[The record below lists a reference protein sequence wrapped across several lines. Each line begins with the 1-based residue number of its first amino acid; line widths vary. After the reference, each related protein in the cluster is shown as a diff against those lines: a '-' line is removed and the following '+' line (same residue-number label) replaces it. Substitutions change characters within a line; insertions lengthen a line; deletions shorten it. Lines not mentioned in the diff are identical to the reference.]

1 MSLTSLSF
9 LIFISI
15 VTILYFVVPGRLQW
29 FVLLTASIVFYL
41 FAGPKYIVF
50 VAVSTIVTFLC
61 AGQIQKLHD
70 GEDEKAASGTLDR
83 SQVKELKKKVT
94 AKCRKWLLL
103 DLLVNLGLLAVL
115 KYLNFALRGV
125 SAILRAGGIQW
136 EKQFA
141 LILPLGISF
150 YTFMLVGYI
159 LDIFWRRYPAEK
171 SFRRFALY
179 TVYFPH
185 ITQGPISR
193 YNKLSPQLDTVHPFD
208 YDRVA
213 KGFQLFLW
221 GYFEKL
227 VIADRLSVFANG
239 VYDKWQVLTGV
250 PLVVAIV
257 FFSMQL
263 YLDFQGCMD
272 ICRGISEVFG
282 ISLEPNFARPYFSK
296 TMPEFWRR
304 WHITLGAWFK
314 DYLLYPVSM
323 SSLCKSVNKWSR
335 RKWGNAASRTVST
348 IIPAACVWLI
358 TGLWHGAAVQYVLW
372 GVYHGFLI
380 IGGAVMEVPF
390 RKLGE
395 LLHINMKT
403 WSFGLFR
410 MARTFLL
417 SAVGRIF
424 FLSAGLRQ
432 AFILIGRT
440 FNFRHPSL
448 YMLWNKDLYDFG
460 LNQRNFMLSLLLIA
474 MIWGVGMVQEHG
486 VVIRDWIAAQ
496 NLLFRWILYLSL
508 IAAILVLGMYGEG
521 YNAAAFVYQKF

>member
-9 LIFISI
+9 LIFICI
-15 VTILYFVVPGRLQW
+15 VTCLYFILPGRFQW
-29 FVLLTASIVFYL
+29 TVLMAASIVFYL
-41 FAGPKYIVF
+41 AAGPKYIVF
-50 VAVSTIVTFLC
+50 VLISTIVSFLC

-70 GEDEKAASGTLDR
+70 NEDETAASGSLDR
-83 SQVKELKKKVT
+83 QQIKALKKTVT
-94 AKCRKWLLL
+94 VKCRRWLLL
-103 DLLVNLGLLAVL
+103 DLLINLGLLGVM

-125 SAILRAGGIQW
+125 SALLQTAGIHW
-136 EKQFA
+136 EKQFS

-171 SFRRFALY
+171 SFRKFLLY
-179 TVYFPH
+179 TIYFPH

-193 YNKLSPQLDTVHPFD
+193 YNKLAPQLDEAHPFD

-213 KGFQLFLW
+213 KGFQLLLW

-227 VIADRLSVFANG
+227 VIADRLAVFANG
-239 VYDKWQVLTGV
+239 VYDRWKVLTGL
-250 PLVVAIV
+250 PLIVAIV

-282 ISLEPNFARPYFSK
+282 IRLEINFARPYFSK
-296 TMPEFWRR
+296 NMPEFWRR

-348 IIPAACVWLI
+348 IIPAACVWMV

-380 IGGAVMEVPF
+380 IGGAVMAVPF
-390 RKLGE
+390 QKLGE
-395 LLHINMKT
+395 ALQINMKA
-403 WSFGLFR
+403 WSFDLFR

-417 SAVGRIF
+417 SAIGRIF

-432 AFILIGRT
+432 AFLLIRRT

-448 YMLWNKDLYDFG
+448 YMLWNKGLYDFG
-460 LNQRNFMLSLLLIA
+460 LNQRGFLLSILLIA
-474 MIWGVGMVQEHG
+474 MIWGVGMVQERG
-486 VVIRDWIAAQ
+486 IVIRDWIAEQ
-496 NLLFRWILYLSL
+496 NLVFRWILYLSL
-508 IAAILVLGMYGEG
+508 IAAILVLGIYGEG
-521 YNAAAFVYQKF
+521 YNASAFVYQKF